1 MAKNDL
7 MSIDVDIGK
16 DVFHLVG
23 FVKESQ
29 LVLRKKI
36 KRMAMMATF
45 ESLPRY
51 IVDMEACLSAHIVS
65 RTLCGLGF
73 GVWGLSLA
81 SFQRFTQKR
90 FNKGQKN
97 DYNDAEAIAEAAL
110 CPNLKTVPYKM
121 QKQLD

>member
-16 DVFHLVG
+16 DVFHLFG

-51 IVDMEACLSAHIVS
+51 IVDMEALS
-65 RTLCGLGF
+65 T
-73 GVWGLSLA
+73 
-81 SFQRFTQKR
+81 
-90 FNKGQKN
+90 
-97 DYNDAEAIAEAAL
+97 AA
-110 CPNLKTVPYKM
+110 
-121 QKQLD
+121 